1 MKQEVTATGKTVEA
15 AVAAGAEQLGVPAAS
30 VTYEI
35 IEAPKKGFLGFG
47 EAPAKVRV
55 TFVPTPE
62 TVGLAFVK
70 TVLSDMGIDAAAEL
84 SGGN

>member
-47 EAPAKVRV
+47 ETPAKVRV
-55 TFVPTPE
+55 TFVPTPRP
-62 TVGLAFVK
+62 
-70 TVLSDMGIDAAAEL
+70 SDL
-84 SGGN
+84 HS

>member
-47 EAPAKVRV
+47 ETPAKVRGHV
-55 TFVPTPE
+55 RSHSRDRRTC
-62 TVGLAFVK
+62 
-70 TVLSDMGIDAAAEL
+70 IQ
-84 SGGN
+84 